1 MFCCE
6 FCIIFKNAF
15 FYRIIPMATSVC
27 TCTCSFFFCFFF
39 FLHVFVYTNT
49 TFFYIIPDFGVS
61 TTILYT
67 IDISRRWCKL
77 NFRPLRYQVTSGYFS
92 ARIDARRQYFC
103 LLYKFLVI
111 ICKKRLGQ
119 HFWLMILIYY
129 LLNGIRL
136 DSNLGNSCWIRKILN
151 FASGN
156 INIWCFKHHI

>member
-1 MFCCE
+1 MH
-6 FCIIFKNAF
+6 
-15 FYRIIPMATSVC
+15 VHV
-27 TCTCSFFFCFFF
+27 FFFFFFFF

-67 IDISRRWCKL
+67 IDISRRWYKL